1 MNKNYAAVLLLLVSQ
16 SSFAL
21 KGDTVP
27 LQKKNTASPVEAGS
41 IVAPKKGAAPETKI
55 EPEGKPTIGSVGTYG
70 SSRINE
76 VTLKEFLGKELDIWL
91 AKGLASDPSA
101 MEMEERFV
109 TRIKKKFGFPF
120 VEWSIVQHFDP
131 GQLSLHLTLD
141 VVEEKDVARRMPFS
155 AAPKEEFTDPLGL
168 IKAWDEYESLA
179 LDLVESGEIEPETEK
194 CVALHCPFGHK
205 HPKLKPYERVFQV
218 GLKTQGP
225 KLVEILKSDKRA
237 NFRASAAF
245 LLAYWTDEKKK
256 VVDAMVDR
264 IKDPDAVVR
273 NNALRVLGDI
283 AEFHKETPVALAP
296 LLPALDYPKV
306 SDRSKAL
313 YVVHLLSLASTQVRE
328 ELLKTSV
335 PTLVSLMECKQ
346 PDHRELAHGIL
357 RKISGKEF
365 PDSDSRAWLAW
376 YKKLAPGAELSKK

>member
-1 MNKNYAAVLLLLVSQ
+1 
-16 SSFAL
+16 
-21 KGDTVP
+21 
-27 LQKKNTASPVEAGS
+27 
-41 IVAPKKGAAPETKI
+41 
-55 EPEGKPTIGSVGTYG
+55 
-70 SSRINE
+70 
-76 VTLKEFLGKELDIWL
+76 LKEFLGKDLDVWL

-141 VVEEKDVARRMPFS
+141 VVEEKDVARRMPFFG
-155 AAPKEEFTDPLGL
+155 APKEEFSDPLGL

-179 LDLVESGEIEPETEK
+179 LDLVESGEVEPEAEK

-205 HPKLKPYERVFQV
+205 HPKLKPYERVFQA

-225 KLVEILKSDKRA
+225 KLLEILKSDKRA
-237 NFRASAAF
+237 NYRASAAF

-256 VVDAMVDR
+256 VVDGMVDR

-283 AEFHKETPVALAP
+283 AEFHKETPVPLAP
-296 LLPALDYPKV
+296 VLPALDYPKV

-313 YVVHLLSLASTQVRE
+313 YVVHLLSLASNQARE
-328 ELLKTSV
+328 ELLKSSV

>member
-1 MNKNYAAVLLLLVSQ
+1 MNKTHAVILLSLVSQ
-16 SSFAL
+16 SCFAL

-27 LQKKNTASPVEAGS
+27 LQKKSAAAPVEAGS
-41 IVAPKKGAAPETKI
+41 IVAPKKSAVPEAKAQA
-55 EPEGKPTIGSVGTYG
+55 EGMPQIGSVGTYG

-76 VTLKEFLGKELDIWL
+76 VTLKEFLGKDLDIWL

-101 MEMEERFV
+101 MEMEEQFV
-109 TRIKKKFGFPF
+109 SRIKKKFGFPF

-141 VVEEKDVARRMPFS
+141 VVEEKDAARRMPFF
-155 AAPKEEFTDPLGL
+155 AAPKEEFADPLGL
-168 IKAWDEYESLA
+168 IKQWDDYENTA
-179 LDLVESGEIEPETEK
+179 LNLVESGEIEPEAEK

-205 HPKLKPYERVFQV
+205 HPKLKPYEKIFQI
-218 GLKTQGP
+218 GLKTQGA
-225 KLVEILKSDKRA
+225 KLLEIVKSDKRA
-237 NFRASAAF
+237 NYRASAAF

-256 VVDAMVDR
+256 VVDSMVER

-283 AEFHKETPVALAP
+283 AEFHKETPIP
-296 LLPALDYPKV
+296 LGPFLPALDYPKV

-313 YVVHLLSLASTQVRE
+313 YVVHLLSLGSNQVRE

-335 PTLVSLMECKQ
+335 PTLVNLMECKQ